1 MDFEQIRVYK
11 ALFSRYNIIMKQK
24 IKIIDKIMEKT
35 LEKEVNI
42 RNLDHFAVQR
52 KYRAHVFRNRKL
64 YNRKVKHKKVEI
76 DD

>member
-1 MDFEQIRVYK
+1 MVYK
-11 ALFSRYNIIMKQK
+11 ALFSCYNIIMKQK
-24 IKIIDKIMEKT
+24 IKIIDKITGKT

-42 RNLDHFAVQR
+42 RNRDHFAIQL
-52 KYRAHVFRNRKL
+52 KTKANVFRNRKL

>member
-11 ALFSRYNIIMKQK
+11 ALFSCYNISMKQK
-24 IKIIDKIMEKT
+24 IRIIDKITGKT
-35 LEKEVNI
+35 LEKEINI
-42 RNLDHFAVQR
+42 RNRDHFETQLKTKANI
-52 KYRAHVFRNRKL
+52 FRNRKL

>member
-11 ALFSRYNIIMKQK
+11 ALFSCYNISMKQK
-24 IKIIDKIMEKT
+24 IRIIDKITGKT
-35 LEKEVNI
+35 LEKEVNV
-42 RNLDHFAVQR
+42 RNRDHFEMQR

-64 YNRKVKHKKVEI
+64 YNRKVKYKKVEI